1 MTDKGL
7 SLGRIS
13 KIRTSIGVANL
24 LYFSLVKYGGCSS
37 MAEHLIVVQ
46 AVAGSSPVIHPKKQK
61 QIVKN

>member
-46 AVAGSSPVIHPKKQK
+46 AVAGSSPVIHP
-61 QIVKN
+61 